1 MNSQIWKISLPKAG
15 LDIWIPRYPGRSV
28 SGDRRYEVAGPGLVC
43 ADALLDLGDAIHWR
57 ESSLYDHWF
66 HDEPL
71 VSAAWMQKKK
81 QREVHTGLGGHSW
94 AVSWLL
100 FSRLVTSGSSGRC
113 SFSSFSL
120 GKPGKL
126 YCIYILY
133 QRLVHRMCPWV
144 RKLNLSQRQLPM
156 APRKPRCRNRRTT
169 TWVPEVPHHGTMVK
183 HLLRKKTKTR
193 LLQASCHRIQRCR
206 SATFWWF
213 QLYIYIIVVICSTCL
228 YVHVCFQP

>member
-1 MNSQIWKISLPKAG
+1 
-15 LDIWIPRYPGRSV
+15 
-28 SGDRRYEVAGPGLVC
+28 
-43 ADALLDLGDAIHWR
+43 
-57 ESSLYDHWF
+57 
-66 HDEPL
+66 
-71 VSAAWMQKKK
+71 MQKKK

-156 APRKPRCRNRRTT
+156 APRKPRCRNGRTT

-213 QLYIYIIVVICSTCL
+213 QLYIYIYYSCHLFNMFVCSCVLSTIKMGWWYPMTPLFFRWVETTNQANVSMVWQTNWGCNYIICTVCVIYIYIIYIL
-228 YVHVCFQP
+228 YTVYYYYCYYYVYHYY